1 MPHDR
6 VSYYLQ
12 RFDALFR
19 ERSHWNSQWD
29 EAARRLVPAHKG
41 TFHTHGKVWTAGQ
54 KNTQEMFDAT
64 ASLALHRFQSVME
77 SLATPSNQ
85 VWHRLVPAED
95 DLRKDRAVRSYLDSV
110 NMKLYRQRYRAKAA
124 FVGQNQKAMQSYGAY
139 GNGLLWIEGHPE
151 GGLRYKNLFLGQTY
165 FLENEFGVIDTM
177 YRKYQLTPRQ
187 IVAKF
192 GDEGGV
198 PESIFKL
205 RANPAT
211 ADEQCDILHCV
222 FPKDDYNP
230 YGIGDESMPYGSIEI
245 LIQEEAVLRESGY
258 FSFPLSVSRY
268 TQFSGEQYGRG
279 PAQLVLPS
287 IKLLNEQKK
296 SMIKQAHRSLDPIL
310 LTHDDGMLG
319 TFQMKSGAI
328 NPGGVTAD
336 GRPLVHTLPT
346 GNLAVGDKAMEFERT
361 VINDAFLVTLF
372 QILTENPR
380 MTATE
385 VLERTREKGMLIAP
399 TAGRLQAEYLAPMI
413 SREID
418 VLQRQGLIPEPPPI
432 LAEAGGLFG
441 VEYDSPMSRMLR
453 AENASGFQ
461 RSLETAATV
470 AQMTGDISIMDHFDF
485 DKAIP
490 GLNDINGMPV
500 DWTRSEKEVAAIR
513 ESRKQQAEQQMMM
526 ENAQGLAG
534 AVESMNALG
543 GQGGGGTTQG

>member
-1 MPHDR
+1 
-6 VSYYLQ
+6 
-12 RFDALFR
+12 
-19 ERSHWNSQWD
+19 
-29 EAARRLVPAHKG
+29 
-41 TFHTHGKVWTAGQ
+41 
-54 KNTQEMFDAT
+54 
-64 ASLALHRFQSVME
+64 
-77 SLATPSNQ
+77 
-85 VWHRLVPAED
+85 
-95 DLRKDRAVRSYLDSV
+95 
-110 NMKLYRQRYRAKAA
+110 
-124 FVGQNQKAMQSYGAY
+124 
-139 GNGLLWIEGHPE
+139 
-151 GGLRYKNLFLGQTY
+151 
-165 FLENEFGVIDTM
+165 
-177 YRKYQLTPRQ
+177 
-187 IVAKF
+187 
-192 GDEGGV
+192 
-198 PESIFKL
+198 
-205 RANPAT
+205 
-211 ADEQCDILHCV
+211 
-222 FPKDDYNP
+222 
-230 YGIGDESMPYGSIEI
+230 
-245 LIQEEAVLRESGY
+245 
-258 FSFPLSVSRY
+258 
-268 TQFSGEQYGRG
+268 
-279 PAQLVLPS
+279 
-287 IKLLNEQKK
+287 
-296 SMIKQAHRSLDPIL
+296 
-310 LTHDDGMLG
+310 
-319 TFQMKSGAI
+319 
-328 NPGGVTAD
+328 
-336 GRPLVHTLPT
+336 
-346 GNLAVGDKAMEFERT
+346 MEFERT